1 MSNQRR
7 LEGRSELLVAVQV
20 LSGVHDRNDASMSD
34 PPPDATGDTQPDGD
48 GLNHTPP
55 VNRPA
60 AGRSA
65 TAARPVARD
74 PAQIE
79 ERCGAPAYP

>member
-7 LEGRSELLVAVQV
+7 LEGRSELLVAVEV

-48 GLNHTPP
+48 GLNH
-55 VNRPA
+55 PA
-60 AGRSA
+60 GYTSFLLAPGVPASG
-65 TAARPVARD
+65 AAD
-74 PAQIE
+74 
-79 ERCGAPAYP
+79 